1 MSILHWQGDGAGTVL
16 LMIQRHAAWITSCLL
31 LLGCGTKP
39 TKSEAITATP
49 PAVASETEPPTT
61 EPAARPPG
69 LLAGVDGKLV
79 GVGGAPVQ
87 LASTWVAKPTI
98 VVFYRGFF

>member
-1 MSILHWQGDGAGTVL
+1 MNYRHISWVISSSL
-16 LMIQRHAAWITSCLL
+16 LF
-31 LLGCGTKP
+31 GCGTKP
-39 TKSEAITATP
+39 ATKGEANTAPLPGAAATAAAEP
-49 PAVASETEPPTT
+49 PAKPT
-61 EPAARPPG
+61 G

>member
-1 MSILHWQGDGAGTVL
+1 
-16 LMIQRHAAWITSCLL
+16 MIQRLAAWITSCLL

-39 TKSEAITATP
+39 ATKSEAITATP
-49 PAVASETEPPTT
+49 PAVASATEPPTT
-61 EPAARPPG
+61 EPPAKPTG
-69 LLAGVDGKLV
+69 LLAGVDGKLI

-87 LASTWVAKPTI
+87 LASTWAAKPTI